1 MKTFS
6 IKNNSCIETYF
17 NLSISITV
25 HILFGNDKL
34 LEVLR
39 YSYTTSI
46 YSILSTR
53 ANSNLTHF
61 IRLAQNATLKSENDK
76 MTMHKY
82 CKLDYSVYHLQ
93 KYNVTL
99 H

>member
-6 IKNNSCIETYF
+6 IKNDSCMENYL
-17 NLSISITV
+17 NLSISITI
-25 HILFGNDKL
+25 HILFGNDELNVCNNHTTLLNYNISRRAYLKL
-34 LEVLR
+34 
-39 YSYTTSI
+39 TP
-46 YSILSTR
+46 
-53 ANSNLTHF
+53 F
-61 IRLAQNATLKSENDK
+61 IGLAQNATLKSEKDK

-93 KYNVTL
+93 KYSVTL

>member
-1 MKTFS
+1 MKTLS
-6 IKNNSCIETYF
+6 IKNNSRIENYF

-25 HILFGNDKL
+25 HILFGNDKFL
-34 LEVLR
+34 DCDIHIPF
-39 YSYTTSI
+39 S
-46 YSILSTR
+46 YSILSSR
-53 ANSNLTHF
+53 ANSNLTPF

>member
-6 IKNNSCIETYF
+6 IKNNSCIENYF

-25 HILFGNDKL
+25 HILFGNDKFCDIH
-34 LEVLR
+34 
-39 YSYTTSI
+39 TTFI
-46 YSILSTR
+46 YSILSST
-53 ANSNLTHF
+53 ANSNLTPF
-61 IRLAQNATLKSENDK
+61 IRLARNATLKSENDK